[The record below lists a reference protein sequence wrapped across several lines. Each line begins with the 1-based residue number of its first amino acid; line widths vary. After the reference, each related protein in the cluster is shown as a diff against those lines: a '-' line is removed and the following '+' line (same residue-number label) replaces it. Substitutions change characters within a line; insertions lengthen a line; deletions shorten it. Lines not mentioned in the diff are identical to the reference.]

1 MITYVNTYR
10 KVATLVN
17 YRPLV
22 PAVEPEDLID
32 ATEVAELLGL
42 SHRNSVSVYRA
53 RYDDFPE
60 PVVVKSRCLLWRR
73 TDIEAWAAKR

>member
-1 MITYVNTYR
+1 M
-10 KVATLVN
+10 ATVVN

-22 PAVEPEDLID
+22 PAVEPEELID
-32 ATEVAELLGL
+32 ATEVADLLGL

-60 PVVVKSRCLLWRR
+60 PVVVKSRCLLWLRA
-73 TDIEAWAAKR
+73 DIEAWAANR